1 MAQQLNLYDPKRRK
15 PRPPMGSAHLGWAL
29 LGALGLGLV
38 ASLTLNGL
46 TVRERGLTR
55 DDETALNALNRS
67 ATGAQVPGERLAE
80 LERWRALEAGRRQ
93 VQQVMAQNR
102 PAAAEAG
109 ASAGHGA
116 AYFDALARQAQSALW
131 LTGFSVS
138 ADGRQIELAGRM
150 LNAAALPAYL
160 RSLNDEPLF
169 RGRPFAQLEIKG
181 AGSGEA
187 APDSAG
193 FVEFALRSQPG
204 REEPRK

>member
-1 MAQQLNLYDPKRRK
+1 MAQQLNLYDLKRRK

-38 ASLTLNGL
+38 ASLTLNSL

-67 ATGAQVPGERLAE
+67 VTGAQVPAERLAE

-93 VQQVMAQNR
+93 VQSRVMAQNR
-102 PAAAEAG
+102 PGRRRNTG
-109 ASAGHGA
+109 ASAA
-116 AYFDALARQAQSALW
+116 MVQAYLTPWPAGRRARLMTHRLQR
-131 LTGFSVS
+131 S

-160 RSLNDEPLF
+160 VRLNDEPLF
-169 RGRPFAQLEIKG
+169 RGRPFAQLEI
-181 AGSGEA
+181 
-187 APDSAG
+187 
-193 FVEFALRSQPG
+193 VRRQ
-204 REEPRK
+204 R